1 MKISNRTTGK
11 LLPVGQPMKTNKTF
25 INKIKQDM
33 SWMMVHCRWW
43 SMPIWVGMICLS
55 VGIFSSPTL
64 FAAPTINWN
73 ADRAIDALGPARKV
87 KWSDGIITYPATGKA
102 TLKDVFPTLS
112 MQWGSSKTLDQV
124 EFRLK
129 AGHGEIFKVPRVVSG
144 RYECSIEAKFTNGRP
159 GVAIPKENMAVDID
173 GTGTKYSKSPVA
185 LVARTTGNQDDESV
199 AKAELSDL
207 SFDVSC
213 QGVNFSWERK
223 ADEKVEFE
231 TQNVH
236 APVGILI
243 DGGDFMWW
251 SRPILPTIK
260 DPVTVI
266 SPPECIFESQSSE
279 DFDLGEIRREPSD
292 AIFPKELHRATVE
305 TADLLISVLCDT
317 PNKDD
322 TGVAIVNF
330 STEHLG
336 VDGKSIVMD
345 TSKTGGKDFGN
356 ALEIKVLPRVLGI
369 QTKLVGGNQIG
380 QPVTFGSATD
390 PKSVLVFN
398 VDDKSAVKKIKRDEH
413 GNEIGEYYSHHSF
426 NRFSVQLWQTK
437 AIDPKLSGEFK
448 TSMEATLVM
457 K

>member
-33 SWMMVHCRWW
+33 SWMVVHCRWW
-43 SMPIWVGMICLS
+43 PMPIWVGMICLS

-64 FAAPTINWN
+64 FAASTINWN
-73 ADRAIDALGPARKV
+73 ADRAIEALGPARKV

-112 MQWGSSKTLDQV
+112 MKWGSSKTLDQV
-124 EFRLK
+124 KFQIK

-144 RYECSIEAKFTNGRP
+144 SYECSIEAKFTNGRP
-159 GVAIPKENMAVDID
+159 GVAIVHLTVSLNKPYPDAN
-173 GTGTKYSKSPVA
+173 YSELSTLK
-185 LVARTTGNQDDESV
+185 ARTTGNQDDESV
-199 AKAELSDL
+199 AKAKLSDL
-207 SFDVSC
+207 SFNVSC
-213 QGVNFSWERK
+213 QGVDFSWERK

-231 TQNVH
+231 TQNVN

-260 DPVTVI
+260 DPVTVM
-266 SPPECIFESQSSE
+266 SPPACIFESESSNNF
-279 DFDLGEIRREPSD
+279 DFGEIRREPSD
-292 AIFPKELHRATVE
+292 AIFPIELHRKTVGIY
-305 TADLLISVLCDT
+305 DLLISVACNT
-317 PNKDD
+317 PNEED

-345 TSKTGGKDFGN
+345 TKAEGTKDFGN
-356 ALEIKVLPRVLGI
+356 ALEIKLLPRVLGI

-380 QPVTFGSATD
+380 QPVTFGSAAD
-390 PKSVLVFN
+390 PKSVLVFT
-398 VDDKSAVKKIKRDEH
+398 VDAKSAVKKTK
-413 GNEIGEYYSHHSF
+413 NNVVYYSHHSL
-426 NRFSVQLWQTK
+426 NRFFVQLWQTK

-448 TSMEATLVM
+448 TSMTATLVV

>member
-25 INKIKQDM
+25 INKIKQNM
-33 SWMMVHCRWW
+33 SWMVVHCRWW

-64 FAAPTINWN
+64 FASSKINWN
-73 ADRAIDALGPARKV
+73 ADRAIEALGPARKV
-87 KWSDGIITYPATGKA
+87 KWSDGTITYPATGKA

-112 MQWGSSKTLDQV
+112 MKWGSSETLDQV
-124 EFRLK
+124 KFQLK

-159 GVAIPKENMAVDID
+159 GVAIPKENMTVDID

-199 AKAELSDL
+199 AKAKLSDL

-213 QGVNFSWERK
+213 QGVDFSWERK

-231 TQNVH
+231 TQSVD

-243 DGGDFMWW
+243 GGRDFMWW

-266 SPPECIFESQSSE
+266 SPPACIFESESSE
-279 DFDLGEIRREPSD
+279 DFDFGEIRREPSD
-292 AIFPKELHRATVE
+292 AIFPKELHRATVGIF
-305 TADLLISVLCDT
+305 DLLLSVVCDT

-330 STEHLG
+330 STEYLG
-336 VDGKSIVMD
+336 VDGKSIVMN
-345 TSKTGGKDFGN
+345 TKSETGGKDFDN
-356 ALEIKVLPRVLGI
+356 ALAIKVLPRVLGI

-380 QPVTFGSATD
+380 QPVTFGSETD
-390 PKSVLVFN
+390 PKSVLVFT
-398 VDDKSAVKKIKRDEH
+398 VDDKSAVKKIKK
-413 GNEIGEYYSHHSF
+413 NVVYYSHHSL

>member
-1 MKISNRTTGK
+1 M
-11 LLPVGQPMKTNKTF
+11 V
-25 INKIKQDM
+25 
-33 SWMMVHCRWW
+33 VHCRWW

-64 FAAPTINWN
+64 FAASTINWN

-159 GVAIPKENMAVDID
+159 GVAIVHLSVSLNEPYPDAN
-173 GTGTKYSKSPVA
+173 YSELSTLK
-185 LVARTTGNQDDESV
+185 ARTTGNQDDESV
-199 AKAELSDL
+199 AKAKLSDL
-207 SFDVSC
+207 SFDMSC
-213 QGVNFSWERK
+213 QGVDFSWERK

-243 DGGDFMWW
+243 DGGDIMWW

-292 AIFPKELHRATVE
+292 AIFPKELHRATVQIF
-305 TADLLISVLCDT
+305 DLLISVVCDT

-330 STEHLG
+330 STEYLG

-345 TSKTGGKDFGN
+345 TNSKTGGKDFDN
-356 ALEIKVLPRVLGI
+356 ALAIKVLPRVLGI

-380 QPVTFGSATD
+380 QPVTFGSVAD

-398 VDDKSAVKKIKRDEH
+398 VDDKSAVEKTK
-413 GNEIGEYYSHHSF
+413 NNVVYYSHHSL
-426 NRFSVQLWQTK
+426 NKFSVQLWQTK

>member
-1 MKISNRTTGK
+1 
-11 LLPVGQPMKTNKTF
+11 
-25 INKIKQDM
+25 
-33 SWMMVHCRWW
+33 MVHCRWW

-64 FAAPTINWN
+64 FASSKINWN
-73 ADRAIDALGPARKV
+73 ADRAIEALGPARKV
-87 KWSDGIITYPATGKA
+87 KWSDGTITYPATGKA

-112 MQWGSSKTLDQV
+112 MKWGSSETLDQV
-124 EFRLK
+124 KFQLK

-144 RYECSIEAKFTNGRP
+144 SYECSIEAKFTNGRP
-159 GVAIPKENMAVDID
+159 GVAIAHLTVKLDKPYPNAS
-173 GTGTKYSKSPVA
+173 YSDPSK

-213 QGVNFSWERK
+213 QGVDFSWERK

-231 TQNVH
+231 TQSVD

-243 DGGDFMWW
+243 GGRDFMWW

-266 SPPECIFESQSSE
+266 SPPACIFESESSE
-279 DFDLGEIRREPSD
+279 YFDLGEIRREPSD
-292 AIFPKELHRATVE
+292 TIFPKELHRATVSIF
-305 TADLLISVLCDT
+305 DVLISVVCET

-330 STEHLG
+330 STEHPG
-336 VDGKSIVMD
+336 VDGKSIEMD
-345 TSKTGGKDFGN
+345 TSEKTGGKDFGN
-356 ALEIKVLPRVLGI
+356 ALAIKLLPRVLGI

-390 PKSVLVFN
+390 PKSVLAFT
-398 VDDKSAVKKIKRDEH
+398 VDAKSAVEKTK
-413 GNEIGEYYSHHSF
+413 NNVVYYAHHSL

-448 TSMEATLVM
+448 TSMVATLVM